1 MTEAGG
7 RWLRNAIFLMLAY
20 MSLIHA
26 AAAEA
31 APRQVRHAAFPSA
44 HVAARDVTVWLPDGY
59 RNDGPSLPV
68 IYMQD
73 GQNLHEG
80 SRAFGGQSWGVGE
93 TADRL
98 IREGKIPPVIIVGIE
113 NSGARG
119 REYLPQRIFDLLPE
133 SSRATIRDGWGGAP
147 QSDAYLNFLV
157 RELKPFIDTHY
168 RTRTGR
174 SATFVMGSS
183 MGGLISLYAQIQY
196 PEVFGGSA
204 SLSMHW
210 LLGNSGAPLPP
221 PPLYTR
227 EVLRAFETYISLAH
241 LSPERHRIYLDR
253 GTETLDARYEPY
265 TAPFEAF
272 MRRAGWKQG
281 VTFDSRVYPGTDHSE
296 KAWRARLADPLT
308 FLLAPLLSPDGDSEA
323 QADAARLAQI
333 RTAQAPDDYLVT
345 KFRTADVVL
354 LGEDHAVRQSIAF
367 VTNAIPKLYAA
378 GVTNLVMEFGAQED
392 QARLDRLVTA
402 PAYDAQA
409 ARAIMF
415 NYNVMWSWQDY
426 RDIYRAVWAFNRS
439 LPRGKPPFRIVNMSY
454 VFDWSGFSGT
464 RTPETLRHVFPRG
477 MVDQFRAERIARE
490 VLDKR
495 QKALVLTGTL
505 HAFTRFAAGQT
516 QSDGDGFCQRT
527 ANALGN
533 RLHAAYG
540 TRITNVMLHQSLPAL
555 PGRRAFFEQPG
566 DGAVERIMRLLGNR
580 PAGFDLRH
588 APMGSIRDYS
598 HYGICDRD
606 FTLADLFDGY
616 IFLAPFN
623 DLRAATPDPGFI
635 DEASLARAIEQ
646 FPDPDWTPRPA
657 NLEQVRAHLLNMAK
671 QIDARYASL
680 AD

>member
-1 MTEAGG
+1 MAGLDG
-7 RWLRNAIFLMLAY
+7 RWLRALAFVTLAIAGLF
-20 MSLIHA
+20 
-26 AAAEA
+26 AAETA
-31 APRQVRHAAFPSA
+31 QASPRLVRHATFQSS
-44 HVAARDVTVWLPDGY
+44 HVTPRDVTVWLPDGY
-59 RNDGPSLPV
+59 REDGPPLPV
-68 IYMQD
+68 VYMQD
-73 GQNLHEG
+73 GQNLHEDSG
-80 SRAFGGQSWGVGE
+80 SFGGVSWGVGE

-98 IREGKIPPVIIVGIE
+98 IREGRIPPVIIVGIA
-113 NSGARG
+113 NSATRG

-133 SSRATIRDGWGGAP
+133 TSRALIRDGWGGTP
-147 QSDAYLNFLV
+147 QSDAYLKFLV
-157 RELKPFIDTHY
+157 RELKPFVDAHY
-168 RTRTGR
+168 RTRTDRG
-174 SATFVMGSS
+174 ATFVMGSS
-183 MGGLISLYAQIQY
+183 MGGLISLYAQTQY

-210 LLGNSGAPLPP
+210 LLGNSGAALPDA
-221 PPLYTR
+221 PLYTR
-227 EVLRAFETYISLAH
+227 QVLRAFETYVALAQ
-241 LSPERHRIYLDR
+241 LSPERHRIYVDR
-253 GTETLDARYEPY
+253 GTETLDARYTPY

-272 MRRAGWKQG
+272 MRRAGWG
-281 VTFDSRVYPGTDHSE
+281 ATFNSRIYPGTDHSE
-296 KAWRARLADPLT
+296 KAWRARLVDPLT
-308 FLLAPLLSPDGDSEA
+308 FLLAPLRAPGGDPEA
-323 QADAARLAQI
+323 KAEEARLAQV

-345 KFRTADVVL
+345 KFRSADVVL
-354 LGEDHAVRQSIAF
+354 LGEDHAVRQSVAF
-367 VTNAIPKLYAA
+367 VVNAIPKLYAA
-378 GVTNLVMEFGAQED
+378 GVTNLVMEFGAEED

-402 PAYDAQA
+402 PAYDAEA
-409 ARAIMF
+409 ARQLMF

-439 LPRGKPPFRIVNMSY
+439 LPKGKPPFRIVNMSY

-464 RTPETLRHVFPRG
+464 RTPETLRHVFGRG

-555 PGRRAFFEQPG
+555 PGRRDFFEQPG
-566 DGAVERIMRLLGNR
+566 DGAVERIMRRNANR
-580 PAGFDLRH
+580 PAGFDLRG

-598 HYGICDRD
+598 YYGICDRD

-616 IFLAPFN
+616 IFLAPFK
-623 DLRAATPDPGFI
+623 DLRAATPDPAFV
-635 DEASLARAIEQ
+635 DAANLERAIAQ

-657 NLEQVRAHLLNMAK
+657 NLEDVRAHLLNMAK

>member
-1 MTEAGG
+1 MVEMGG
-7 RWLRNAIFLMLAY
+7 RWLRGLILLMLACV
-20 MSLIHA
+20 SLTGA
-26 AAAEA
+26 RTADA
-31 APRQVRHAAFPSA
+31 APRLVRHAAFPSS
-44 HVAARDVTVWLPDGY
+44 HVTARDVTVWLPDGY
-59 RNDGPSLPV
+59 REDGPPLPV

-73 GQNLHEG
+73 GQNLHEN
-80 SRAFGGQSWGVGE
+80 SQSFGGVSWGAGE
-93 TADRL
+93 TAARL
-98 IREGKIPPVIIVGIE
+98 IREGKIPPVIIVGIA
-113 NSGARG
+113 NSATRG

-133 SSRATIRDGWGGAP
+133 SSRALIRDGWGGTP
-147 QSDAYLNFLV
+147 QSDAYLKFLV
-157 RELKPFIDTHY
+157 RELKPFVDARY
-168 RTRTGR
+168 RTRTDR

-210 LLGNSGAPLPP
+210 ILGNSGAPMPP
-221 PPLYTR
+221 APLYTR
-227 EVLRAFETYISLAH
+227 EVLRAFETWIALAH
-241 LSPERHRIYLDR
+241 LSPDRHRIYVDR
-253 GTETLDARYEPY
+253 GSETLDARYTPY

-272 MRRAGWKQG
+272 MRRAGWG
-281 VTFDSRVYPGTDHSE
+281 ATFDSRVYPGTDHSE
-296 KAWRARLADPLT
+296 KAWAARLADPFT
-308 FLLAPLLSPDGDSEA
+308 FLLAPLLAPDGDPEA
-323 QADAARLAQI
+323 KAEAGRLAQI
-333 RTAQAPDDYLVT
+333 RAAQAPDDYLVT
-345 KFRTADVVL
+345 KFRNADIVL
-354 LGEDHAVRQSIAF
+354 LGEDHAVKQSVAF
-367 VTNAIPKLYAA
+367 VTGAIPKLYAA

-392 QARLDRLVTA
+392 QAKLDRLVTA
-402 PAYDAQA
+402 PAYDAQT
-409 ARAIMF
+409 ARAVMF

-426 RDIYRAVWAFNRS
+426 RDIYRAVWAFNRT

-490 VLDKR
+490 VLDR
-495 QKALVLTGTL
+495 EQKALVLTGTL

-555 PGRRAFFEQPG
+555 PGRRDFFEQPG
-566 DGAVERIMRLLGNR
+566 DGAVERVMRLNGDR
-580 PAGFDLRH
+580 PAGFDLRG

-598 HYGICDRD
+598 YYGICDRD

-616 IFLAPFN
+616 IFLAPFR
-623 DLRAATPDPGFI
+623 DLRAATPDAEFV
-635 DEASLARAIEQ
+635 DEANLERAIEQ

-657 NLEQVRAHLLNMAK
+657 NLEEARTHLLNMAK
-671 QIDARYASL
+671 QIDARYATL